1 MLSLFSLPENHKMNL
16 SQTYKSRSVWN
27 KENKQKE
34 KKKKKGRCKE
44 RNKNI
49 KKTPKQNI
57 TDLTNKM
64 AKTVPLSLYSMQNI
78 VCY

>member
-27 KENKQKE
+27 KETKQKR
-34 KKKKKGRCKE
+34 KKMKKGRCKE

-49 KKTPKQNI
+49 KKQN
-57 TDLTNKM
+57 
-64 AKTVPLSLYSMQNI
+64 KTKY
-78 VCY
+78 YRFDK

>member
-27 KENKQKE
+27 KENKQKR
-34 KKKKKGRCKE
+34 KKLKKGRCKE

-49 KKTPKQNI
+49 KKNI

-64 AKTVPLSLYSMQNI
+64 ANTVPLSLYSMQNI

>member
-27 KENKQKE
+27 KENKQKR
-34 KKKKKGRCKE
+34 KKLKKGRCKE

-49 KKTPKQNI
+49 KKII

>member
-27 KENKQKE
+27 KENKQKR
-34 KKKKKGRCKE
+34 KKLKKGRCKE

-49 KKTPKQNI
+49 KKNI